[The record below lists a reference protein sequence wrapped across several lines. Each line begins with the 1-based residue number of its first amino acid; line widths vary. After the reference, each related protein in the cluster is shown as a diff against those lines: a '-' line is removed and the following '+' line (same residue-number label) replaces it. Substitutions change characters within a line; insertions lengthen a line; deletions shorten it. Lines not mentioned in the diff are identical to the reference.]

1 MKLKTYIY
9 ILVVF
14 ALCSSC
20 ERWLET
26 APKDMLSKEVMLS
39 TVKGSES
46 LLMGAYGSMQAT
58 NLYGRNMICKPEI
71 MADNCAIARGGY
83 AFTDHYYNLLGS
95 GCNIWANAYEII
107 AITNDIIKATGGLSV
122 PAAEEKYRD
131 RIKGE
136 AHFLRALFYFDLLRS
151 FAREPGQLV
160 NNFDKGVPLVT
171 EPFSGMG
178 PDAFPERATIAKV
191 WAQVELDLNTAFSL
205 LDNNNAQNCPARANS
220 FAAKALLARAY
231 LYQSKWNDAVT
242 AADWVIANKPVD
254 LYDGSN
260 FTAIYKSGVESL
272 FQLNFTTAEAKG
284 SSSLHAWY
292 ANLSTTDNSR
302 VPDSEG
308 YINGDNAMGEG
319 ELIISDNLYTLFT
332 PEDKRNQL
340 IVKAIYNG
348 TKIRWNI
355 KYNSWQGAYGQDNI
369 PLIRIA
375 ELYLIRAEACLKLP
389 TPDYTKAR
397 DDLDA
402 IRLARGL
409 AASTESNAEL
419 AAAVQTERRLELCF
433 EGHRF
438 FDLKRQ
444 GKDITKEAPAV
455 MLPYSNFKVVA
466 GIPVNEMSANKNLVN
481 NPGYN

>member
-9 ILVVF
+9 ILAGL
-14 ALCSSC
+14 ALFSSC
-20 ERWLET
+20 ESWLDSN
-26 APKDMLSKEVMLS
+26 PKDMLSKEVLLS
-39 TVKGSES
+39 TVKGNES

-58 NLYGRNMICKPEI
+58 NLYGRNMICKPDI

-83 AFTDHYYNLLGS
+83 IFTDHYYNLLGS
-95 GCNIWANAYEII
+95 GCNIWANAYEIV
-107 AITNDIIKATGGLSV
+107 AITNDIIKATGNLNVS
-122 PAAEEKYRD
+122 ATDEKYRD

-160 NNFDKGVPLVT
+160 HNFNLGVPLVT

-178 PDAFPERATIAKV
+178 PEAFPERATITKV
-191 WAQVELDLNTAFSL
+191 WEQVELDLNTAFNL
-205 LDNNNAQNCPARANS
+205 LNNNSALQPARAGS
-220 FAAKALLARAY
+220 FAAKALLARVY

-242 AADWVIANKPVD
+242 AAGWVIENSPVG
-254 LYDGSN
+254 LYDGN
-260 FTAIYKSGVESL
+260 DFTEIYKSGVESL

-284 SSSLHAWY
+284 SSSLHAIY
-292 ANLSTTDNSR
+292 ATLATTDNSR

-308 YINGDNAMGEG
+308 YISGDNAQGEG
-319 ELIISDNLYTLFT
+319 ELIIADNLYNLFT
-332 PEDKRNQL
+332 PADKRNQL

-355 KYNSWQGAYGQDNI
+355 KYNSWQGAYGHDNI

-375 ELYLIRAEACLKLP
+375 EMYLIRAEAYLNLSA
-389 TPDYTKAR
+389 PDYLKAR
-397 DDLDA
+397 ADLDA
-402 IRLARGL
+402 IRLTRGL

-419 AAAVQTERRLELCF
+419 AAAVQKERRLELCF

-455 MLPYSNFKVVA
+455 TLPYTNFKVVA
-466 GIPVNEMSANKNLVN
+466 GIPVNEVSANKNLVN